1 MLYKNVDNPELSFS
15 ITFTNWLTGTLLTL
29 KVLYANIRALTFL
42 FVEVLNYH
50 LNLLYILKLGL

>member
-50 LNLLYILKLGL
+50 LN